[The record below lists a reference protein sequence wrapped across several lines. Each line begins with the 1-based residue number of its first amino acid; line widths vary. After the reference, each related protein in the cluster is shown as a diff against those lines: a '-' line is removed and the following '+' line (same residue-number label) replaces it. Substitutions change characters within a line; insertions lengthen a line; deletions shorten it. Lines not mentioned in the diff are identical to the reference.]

1 MDRLR
6 RLWQT
11 EQLYEPL
18 SDDTADSNAQDH
30 PTRSRGSKRGFSYIN
45 YTIFFL
51 LGMSMLWAWNM
62 FLAAGPY
69 FQMRFRGDAWIFENF
84 QASEISVSTATNLVA
99 VLVLARLQANASYPG
114 RILSSLV
121 INTGVFM
128 MLSLFTK
135 AFLDITARGYFG
147 ILMVAM
153 FSASLATGLC
163 QNGVFAYVSGFGE
176 PRYTQGIMTGQA
188 VAGVLPCIA
197 QIVSVLSVSSPEN
210 APRHRDSP
218 RDNTAPPSPA
228 PPEVQP
234 NSAFAY
240 FLTATIISV
249 TTLLAFLY
257 FLARTGRQSGTL
269 QNANNPEES
278 SDEPETRKTV
288 PLLVLLSKLRWQASA
303 VFVTFAITMV
313 SPVFTQRIV
322 SVRPPSQQ
330 PAILQPACFI
340 PLAYLFWNTGD
351 LVGRLLTAIPSLS
364 LVRRPKLLLF
374 LAGSRIIFPGLYY
387 LCNIRGRG
395 AVVNSDFFY
404 LVIVQLLFGI
414 TNGYLGSIC
423 MIGASEWVAPEERE
437 AAGGFMGLCLV
448 AGLTPRKPTLP
459 HAGLKHYATYDS
471 ITLGVLVPVVVD
483 DKHPHPRILIHDEDT
498 TYRQQRLHAYVTIAS
513 LPKPGVGRGDGHPT
527 LIELTS
533 SDKTQK
539 LLAELPTL
547 MRYVEAKTPEPE
559 KSCLLD
565 EPHFDYGGGSVDTPE
580 VWIGREAMGP
590 AFGRS
595 SVCCIAMVR

>member
-6 RLWQT
+6 KLWQT

-18 SDDTADSNAQDH
+18 SDDTADSNDH
-30 PTRSRGSKRGFSYIN
+30 DHRPRSESSKDAFSYIN

-99 VLVLARLQANASYPG
+99 VLVLARLQANASYSG
-114 RILSSLV
+114 RILSSLI
-121 INTGVFM
+121 INTAVFLV
-128 MLSLFTK
+128 LSLFTK
-135 AFLDITARGYFG
+135 AFLDLSARGYFG
-147 ILMVAM
+147 ILMIAM

-197 QIVSVLSVSSPEN
+197 QIVSVLSISSPEN
-210 APRHRDSP
+210 KPRLHASP
-218 RDNTAPPSPA
+218 RDSIAPPSLA
-228 PPEVQP
+228 PPEVHP

-240 FLTATIISV
+240 FLTATTISV
-249 TTLLAFLY
+249 ITLLAFLY
-257 FLARTGRQSGTL
+257 FLARTGRQSQPL
-269 QNANNPEES
+269 QNVNSPEEI
-278 SDEPETRKTV
+278 SDDPGTRKTV
-288 PLLVLLSKLRWQASA
+288 PLLVLLSKLRWPASA

-374 LAGSRIIFPGLYY
+374 LAASRIVFPGLYY

-395 AVVNSDFFY
+395 AVVDSDFFY
-404 LVIVQLLFGI
+404 LVVVQLLFGI

-423 MIGASEWVAPEERE
+423 MIGASEWVASEERE

-448 AGLTPRKPTLP
+448 AGLTVGSL
-459 HAGLKHYATYDS
+459 
-471 ITLGVLVPVVVD
+471 
-483 DKHPHPRILIHDEDT
+483 
-498 TYRQQRLHAYVTIAS
+498 AS
-513 LPKPGVGRGDGHPT
+513 FAVGG
-527 LIELTS
+527 
-533 SDKTQK
+533 
-539 LLAELPTL
+539 
-547 MRYVEAKTPEPE
+547 
-559 KSCLLD
+559 
-565 EPHFDYGGGSVDTPE
+565 
-580 VWIGREAMGP
+580 
-590 AFGRS
+590 
-595 SVCCIAMVR
+595 

>member
-18 SDDTADSNAQDH
+18 SDDTADSNDQDH
-30 PTRSRGSKRGFSYIN
+30 PPRSRGSKHGFSYID

-99 VLVLARLQANASYPG
+99 VLVLARLQANASYSG
-114 RILSSLV
+114 RILVGHQHSRIPGAVTIHESIPGYRRPRILRHP
-121 INTGVFM
+121 NGRYVFCEFGDWAVPKWRLRIRVRIWRAALYTRHYDWASGRGSATVYRAD
-128 MLSLFTK
+128 LSTP
-135 AFLDITARGYFG
+135 DSI
-147 ILMVAM
+147 
-153 FSASLATGLC
+153 
-163 QNGVFAYVSGFGE
+163 
-176 PRYTQGIMTGQA
+176 
-188 VAGVLPCIA
+188 
-197 QIVSVLSVSSPEN
+197 
-210 APRHRDSP
+210 PRHDTFTRDS
-218 RDNTAPPSPA
+218 TIAPSPA
-228 PPEVQP
+228 SPEVQP

-240 FLTATIISV
+240 FLTATIVSV
-249 TTLLAFLY
+249 ITLLAFLY
-257 FLARTGRQSGTL
+257 FLTRTGRQSETL
-269 QNANNPEES
+269 QNANNPEGP

-288 PLLVLLSKLRWQASA
+288 PLLVLLSKLRWPASA

-313 SPVFTQRIV
+313 SPVFTQRII

-351 LVGRLLTAIPSLS
+351 LVGRLLTAMPSLS

-374 LAGSRIIFPGLYY
+374 LAASRIVFPGLYY

-404 LVIVQLLFGI
+404 LVVVQLLFGI

-448 AGLTPRKPTLP
+448 AGLTVGSL
-459 HAGLKHYATYDS
+459 
-471 ITLGVLVPVVVD
+471 
-483 DKHPHPRILIHDEDT
+483 
-498 TYRQQRLHAYVTIAS
+498 AS
-513 LPKPGVGRGDGHPT
+513 FAVGG
-527 LIELTS
+527 
-533 SDKTQK
+533 
-539 LLAELPTL
+539 
-547 MRYVEAKTPEPE
+547 
-559 KSCLLD
+559 
-565 EPHFDYGGGSVDTPE
+565 
-580 VWIGREAMGP
+580 
-590 AFGRS
+590 
-595 SVCCIAMVR
+595 

>member
-6 RLWQT
+6 KLWQT

-18 SDDTADSNAQDH
+18 SDDTADSNDH
-30 PTRSRGSKRGFSYIN
+30 DHRPQRESSKYAFSYIN

-99 VLVLARLQANASYPG
+99 VLILARLQANASYSG
-114 RILSSLV
+114 RILSSLI
-121 INTGVFM
+121 INTAVFLL
-128 MLSLFTK
+128 LSLFTK
-135 AFLDITARGYFG
+135 AFLDISARGYFG
-147 ILMVAM
+147 ILMIAM

-197 QIVSVLSVSSPEN
+197 QIVSVLSISSPEN
-210 APRHRDSP
+210 KPRLHASP
-218 RDNTAPPSPA
+218 RDSIAPPSLA
-228 PPEVQP
+228 PPEVHP

-240 FLTATIISV
+240 FLTATTISV
-249 TTLLAFLY
+249 ITLLAFLY
-257 FLARTGRQSGTL
+257 FLARTGRQSQLL
-269 QNANNPEES
+269 QNVNSLEEI
-278 SDEPETRKTV
+278 SDDPGTRKTV
-288 PLLVLLSKLRWQASA
+288 PLLVLLSKLRWPASA

-351 LVGRLLTAIPSLS
+351 LVGRLLTAMPSLS

-374 LAGSRIIFPGLYY
+374 LAASRIVFPGLYY

-395 AVVNSDFFY
+395 AIVDSDFFY
-404 LVIVQLLFGI
+404 LVVVQLLFGI
-414 TNGYLGSIC
+414 TNGYLGSTC

-448 AGLTPRKPTLP
+448 AGLTVGSL
-459 HAGLKHYATYDS
+459 
-471 ITLGVLVPVVVD
+471 
-483 DKHPHPRILIHDEDT
+483 
-498 TYRQQRLHAYVTIAS
+498 AS
-513 LPKPGVGRGDGHPT
+513 FAVGG
-527 LIELTS
+527 
-533 SDKTQK
+533 
-539 LLAELPTL
+539 
-547 MRYVEAKTPEPE
+547 
-559 KSCLLD
+559 
-565 EPHFDYGGGSVDTPE
+565 
-580 VWIGREAMGP
+580 
-590 AFGRS
+590 
-595 SVCCIAMVR
+595 

>member
-6 RLWQT
+6 RLWQI

-18 SDDTADSNAQDH
+18 SDDTSDSNDQDH
-30 PTRSRGSKRGFSYIN
+30 PPRSRGSKHGFSYIN

-99 VLVLARLQANASYPG
+99 VLVLARLQANASYSG

-121 INTGVFM
+121 INTAVFLV
-128 MLSLFTK
+128 LSLFTK
-135 AFLDITARGYFG
+135 AFLDISARGYFG
-147 ILMVAM
+147 ILMIAM

-197 QIVSVLSVSSPEN
+197 QIVSVLSVSSPEKK
-210 APRHRDSP
+210 PRHDTTFPRDS
-218 RDNTAPPSPA
+218 TIAPSPA

-249 TTLLAFLY
+249 ITLLAFLY
-257 FLARTGRQSGTL
+257 FLARTGQQPQTL
-269 QNANNPEES
+269 QNANNSEEP
-278 SDEPETRKTV
+278 SDEPGTRKTV
-288 PLLVLLSKLRWQASA
+288 PLLVLLSKLRWPASA

-374 LAGSRIIFPGLYY
+374 LAASRIIFPGLYY

-395 AVVNSDFFY
+395 AVVHSDFFY
-404 LVIVQLLFGI
+404 LVVVQLLFGI

-448 AGLTPRKPTLP
+448 AGLTVGSL
-459 HAGLKHYATYDS
+459 
-471 ITLGVLVPVVVD
+471 
-483 DKHPHPRILIHDEDT
+483 
-498 TYRQQRLHAYVTIAS
+498 AS
-513 LPKPGVGRGDGHPT
+513 FAVGG
-527 LIELTS
+527 
-533 SDKTQK
+533 
-539 LLAELPTL
+539 
-547 MRYVEAKTPEPE
+547 
-559 KSCLLD
+559 
-565 EPHFDYGGGSVDTPE
+565 
-580 VWIGREAMGP
+580 
-590 AFGRS
+590 
-595 SVCCIAMVR
+595 